1 MKELFVLLARYN
13 QYADG
18 KVFSILQSLP
28 EESLNKDEGSYFTSL
43 MGLLN
48 HNLVATLLWL
58 NRFRRSSHSFPA
70 LANPVLDFNRPDPG
84 KLLHP
89 SLNEL
94 RKRQE
99 DVNHVLLDFAGDL
112 TDAVLAQEIVY
123 TDPKGN
129 EARRIIWQGLLHLFN
144 HQTHHRGQISQ
155 ILDAQKIEHDY
166 SGISALL

>member
-1 MKELFVLLARYN
+1 
-13 QYADG
+13 
-18 KVFSILQSLP
+18 
-28 EESLNKDEGSYFTSL
+28 
-43 MGLLN
+43 
-48 HNLVATLLWL
+48 LLWL

-84 KLLHP
+84 KLLHR

-99 DVNHVLLDFAGDL
+99 DVNHVLLDFSGDL